1 MRKILGTLMVATA
14 ALATPA
20 FADGHGKQMSDHAV
34 TYAFNG
40 DFGDATFAVETAIVG
55 QGLVIDYVSHT
66 GDMLERT
73 KGDVGSDV
81 TIFEAADIFLFC
93 SAKVSREVMEADA
106 ANISFCPYSIFVT
119 DTNGEVRIGYR
130 TYPEGEMQKVQAL
143 LDGIVQEAIAE

>member
-1 MRKILGTLMVATA
+1 MRKFLGTVLVAAA
-14 ALATPA
+14 ALTAPA
-20 FADGHGKQMSDHAV
+20 FADGHGKQMSDHAI

-40 DFGDATFAVETAIVG
+40 DFDDATFAVETAIVG

-81 TIFEAADIFLFC
+81 MIFEAADIFLFC
-93 SAKVSREVMEADA
+93 SAKISREVMEADA

>member
-1 MRKILGTLMVATA
+1 MRKFLGMTLVAAAAVTA
-14 ALATPA
+14 PA
-20 FADGHGKQMSDHAV
+20 FADSHDKQITDTAI

-40 DFGDATFAVETAIVG
+40 DFDDATFAVETAIVG

-66 GDMLERT
+66 GEMLERT

-81 TIFEAADIFLFC
+81 TIFNAADIFLFC

-106 ANISFCPYSIFVT
+106 MNISFCPYSIFVA
-119 DTNGEVRIGYR
+119 DTNGQVRVGYR

>member
-1 MRKILGTLMVATA
+1 MRKILGTLLVATA
-14 ALATPA
+14 AFAAPA
-20 FADGHGKQMSDHAV
+20 FADGHGKQMSEHAV

-40 DFGDATFAVETAIVG
+40 DFEDATFAVETAIVG

-66 GDMLERT
+66 GEMLERT

-119 DTNGEVRIGYR
+119 DSDGEVRVGYR

>member
-1 MRKILGTLMVATA
+1 MRKFLGTALVVAA
-14 ALATPA
+14 AMITPA
-20 FADGHGKQMSDHAV
+20 FADGHGKQMSDNAI

-40 DFGDATFAVETAIVG
+40 SFDDATFAVETAIVG

-66 GDMLERT
+66 GEMLERT

-81 TIFEAADIFLFC
+81 KIFEAADIFLFC
-93 SAKVSREVMEADA
+93 SAKISREVMEADA

-119 DTNGEVRIGYR
+119 DTNGEVSVGYR

>member
-1 MRKILGTLMVATA
+1 
-14 ALATPA
+14 
-20 FADGHGKQMSDHAV
+20 MSDHAV

-93 SAKVSREVMEADA
+93 SAKISREVMEADA

-119 DTNGEVRIGYR
+119 DTNGEVRVGYR

-143 LDGIVQEAIAE
+143 LDGIVQEAISE

>member
-1 MRKILGTLMVATA
+1 MRNILGTALVAVA
-14 ALATPA
+14 ALTAPA
-20 FADGHGKQMSDHAV
+20 FADGHGKQMSDHAI

-40 DFGDATFAVETAIVG
+40 DFDDATFAVETAIVG

-93 SAKVSREVMEADA
+93 SAKISREVMEADA

-143 LDGIVQEAIAE
+143 LDGIVQEAISE

>member
-1 MRKILGTLMVATA
+1 MRSILGTALVAVA
-14 ALATPA
+14 ALTAPA
-20 FADGHGKQMSDHAV
+20 FADGHGKQTSDHAI

-40 DFGDATFAVETAIVG
+40 DFDDATFAVETAIVG

-93 SAKVSREVMEADA
+93 SAKISREVMEVDA

>member
-1 MRKILGTLMVATA
+1 MRNLLGASLIA
-14 ALATPA
+14 AAAITVPA
-20 FADGHGKQMSDHAV
+20 FADGHGKQTSDTAI

-40 DFGDATFAVETAIVG
+40 SFDDATFAVESAIVG

-66 GDMLERT
+66 GEMLERT

-81 TIFEAADIFLFC
+81 TIFEAADVFLFC
-93 SAKVSREVMEADA
+93 SAKISREVMEADA

-119 DTNGEVRIGYR
+119 DTNGEVRVGYR

-143 LDGIVQEAIAE
+143 LDGIVMEAIAE

>member
-1 MRKILGTLMVATA
+1 MRNILGTALVAVA
-14 ALATPA
+14 ALTAPA
-20 FADGHGKQMSDHAV
+20 FADGHGKQMSDHAI

-40 DFGDATFAVETAIVG
+40 DFDDATFAVETAIVG

-93 SAKVSREVMEADA
+93 SAKISREVMEADA

>member
-1 MRKILGTLMVATA
+1 MRKILGTLLVATA
-14 ALATPA
+14 AISAPA

-40 DFGDATFAVETAIVG
+40 DFDDATFAVETAIVG

-66 GDMLERT
+66 GEMLERT

-119 DTNGEVRIGYR
+119 DSDGEVRVGYR

>member
-1 MRKILGTLMVATA
+1 MI
-14 ALATPA
+14 TPA
-20 FADGHGKQMSDHAV
+20 FADGHGKQMSDNAI

-40 DFGDATFAVETAIVG
+40 SFDDATFAVETAIVG

-66 GDMLERT
+66 GEMLERT

-81 TIFEAADIFLFC
+81 KIFEAADIFLFC
-93 SAKVSREVMEADA
+93 SAKISREVMEADA

-119 DTNGEVRIGYR
+119 DTNGEVSVGYR